1 MRIGLMMG
9 ASPGEDSSLDGVIQ
23 RIQTAEADGFH
34 NVWMANVFGL
44 DAINTLSMAGR
55 ETTRI
60 GLGTAVVPSYPR
72 HPTAMAQQALT
83 AAVAAG
89 GRFTLGVGLSHKMVI
104 EDMFGL
110 SYAKPAKHMREYLSV
125 LGPLL
130 TGEGAD
136 FDGDNYRVHTKMDVP
151 NARPVPLVI
160 AALGPA
166 MLKIAGEMTDG
177 TSTWMTGPVTLEEHI
192 IPTINAA
199 AMVAGRPTPRI
210 VVGLSIALT
219 IDVAAAKAKLAKNLE
234 IYGML
239 PSYRAMLDREGAAG
253 PADVAIVG
261 DEQTLRAAIQRLRD
275 IGVTDFNAVL
285 LEAEAGATERTYA
298 FLKSE
303 LG

>member
-9 ASPGEDSSLDGVIQ
+9 ASPGEDGSLDGVMQ
-23 RIQTAEADGFH
+23 RVKTAEADGFD

-44 DAINTLSMAGR
+44 DAINTLSIAGR

-72 HPTAMAQQALT
+72 HPTAMAQQAMT
-83 AAVAAG
+83 AAVAAD
-89 GRFTLGVGLSHKMVI
+89 GRFTLGIGLSHKMVI
-104 EDMFGL
+104 EDMFGM

-125 LGPLL
+125 LVPLL
-130 TGEGAD
+130 KGEGAD
-136 FDGDNYRVHTKMDVP
+136 FDGENYRVHAKMDVP
-151 NARPVPLVI
+151 NGRPVPLVV

-177 TSTWMTGPVTLEEHI
+177 TNTWMTGPVTLEEHI

-199 AMVAGRPTPRI
+199 ASAQGRPTPRI
-210 VVGLSIALT
+210 VAGLFIVLT
-219 IDVAAAKAKLAKNLE
+219 ADVDAAKAKLAKNLE
-234 IYGML
+234 IYAML

-261 DEQTLRAAIQRLRD
+261 DEQVLRAALQRLRA

-285 LEAEAGATERTYA
+285 LETEAGAGERTYA